1 MLNRVLSLTKILLIS
16 SFRRTRLTTSKK
28 KNSGIGAVAL
38 YLFLI
43 VYLGG
48 MVGYLSYQVIDTLIL
63 AGQPTIFV
71 GFIIT
76 ANIFMTLV
84 MDLLSAPTVLYFG
97 SDLKNILPLPFK
109 PKEVLLA
116 KYCQILASN
125 YIGDLLLLLLPLTL
139 YGVMTKAGILFFIF
153 LIFVYILLPIVPVLL
168 TAIIIIVLFSF
179 MKLTRFKTIF
189 QVLTYVIIIVFA
201 YIIGMTTGSAVDET
215 ELLGML
221 MRNQPFIDLFK
232 RFF

>member
-1 MLNRVLSLTKILLIS
+1 MEQKKPNGLALLPI
-16 SFRRTRLTTSKK
+16 
-28 KNSGIGAVAL
+28 II
-38 YLFLI
+38 FLI

-48 MVGYLSYQVIDTLIL
+48 MMGYLSYQVIDTLIL

-116 KYCQILASN
+116 
-125 YIGDLLLLLLPLTL
+125 
-139 YGVMTKAGILFFIF
+139 
-153 LIFVYILLPIVPVLL
+153 
-168 TAIIIIVLFSF
+168 
-179 MKLTRFKTIF
+179 
-189 QVLTYVIIIVFA
+189 
-201 YIIGMTTGSAVDET
+201 
-215 ELLGML
+215 
-221 MRNQPFIDLFK
+221 
-232 RFF
+232 